1 MLTSAFDWSALLRI
15 LFTNKYLVSQ
25 IYQIKAMIATTLS
38 ACLVLVALY
47 LLKLVV
53 QLRRNIA
60 AAKASGIPYT
70 IAPFFAVNRLYMLSC
85 IVLLPL
91 YRWFP
96 KSWTE
101 WWVDMTLDWGWR
113 RRYEAFASMG
123 ADTFLVVTPER
134 IMMHVAEA
142 SVITQITARKTDFPK
157 ALEVYESLRVYGTNI
172 VTVEGQEWRRH
183 RKIVNPSFGEKNNQ
197 LVWTET
203 LAQTRDMLNG
213 WFGENKER
221 TGSLRT
227 IADDAMRLS
236 LHIISSAGFG
246 VPMVWPGSD
255 VDEKKAAQEPKF
267 VNGHKMTYTDALGS
281 LLHNIVPIIALPTS
295 LLKILPFELTRSSYQ
310 SYLEWGQYMREM
322 YDDKKNLI
330 LSNEEGD
337 SLDLMTSMV
346 KGAGI
351 SSKETS
357 TDTTTT
363 TPPSLSNEEIM
374 GNAFVF
380 ILAGHETTANSIH
393 FCLIY
398 LALNIP
404 AQRHLQRDLDTTF
417 QSRPVS
423 DWDYDSDIPKLFSN
437 MAGAVLNEELRLL
450 PPTTQIP
457 KKTEPHTAQ
466 PIIANGKKCTVP
478 PHTFIALSPHCAH
491 RNPNQWP
498 HGPPADPDH
507 PSHPLSNRD
516 NDLEEFKPER
526 WLLAPGTSNQPV
538 TSGADAAMNGG
549 PSNDENDST
558 PDTSPQ
564 LYHPPKG
571 AYIPFSDG
579 QRACIGRRFAQIE
592 LLAFL
597 AYVFS
602 QYSVELCVKEW
613 ADDEAVAKMGSVG
626 KRECWEKAKTKAED
640 QMVND
645 MWSIITLQLRKGYIP
660 LRLVQRGGEVFDYR

>member
-1 MLTSAFDWSALLRI
+1 M
-15 LFTNKYLVSQ
+15 V
-25 IYQIKAMIATTLS
+25 KAMIATTLS
-38 ACLVLVALY
+38 AGLFLVALY
-47 LLKLVV
+47 LLKLIV

-70 IAPFFAVNRLYMLSC
+70 VAPVFASNRLYQLSC
-85 IVLLPL
+85 IFLLPL
-91 YRWFP
+91 YRLFP
-96 KSWTE
+96 KTWTE
-101 WWVDMTLDWGWR
+101 WWVDMTLDWGWT
-113 RRYEAFASMG
+113 RRYEAFATMG
-123 ADTFLVVTPER
+123 ADTFLVVAPER

-142 SVITQITARKTDFPK
+142 SVIDQITTRKTDFPK
-157 ALEVYESLRVYGTNI
+157 ALEVYEMLRVYGTNI

-183 RKIVNPSFGEKNNQ
+183 RKIVNPSFGEKNNH
-197 LVWTET
+197 LVWKET
-203 LAQTRDMLNG
+203 LAQTRDMLNA

-227 IADDAMRLS
+227 VADDAMRLS

-246 VPMVWPGSD
+246 VPMAWPGSD
-255 VDEKKAAQEPKF
+255 VDEKGAAPEPKL
-267 VNGHKMTYTDALGS
+267 VNGHRMTYTDALAS
-281 LLHNIVPIIALPTS
+281 LLHNIVPVIALPTS
-295 LLKILPFELTRSSYQ
+295 LLKILPFELARSSYQ

-322 YDDKKNLI
+322 YKDKKNLV
-330 LSNEEGD
+330 LSGKEGD
-337 SLDLMTSMV
+337 SLDLMISMV

-357 TDTTTT
+357 TDTITLTT
-363 TPPSLSNEEIM
+363 PSLSDAEIM

-393 FCLIY
+393 FSLVY

-404 AQRHLQRDLDTTF
+404 AQRHLQRDLDSTF
-417 QSRPVS
+417 QSRPICE
-423 DWDYDSDIPKLFSN
+423 WDYEHHVPKLFSN

-457 KKTEPHTAQ
+457 KKTEPHSPQ
-466 PIIANGKKCTVP
+466 PIIANGKKCTIP
-478 PHTFIALSPHCAH
+478 ANTFIALSPHCAH

-526 WLLAPGTSNQPV
+526 WLLQHGSPNQ
-538 TSGADAAMNGG
+538 TANGAAATAATMNGG
-549 PSNDENDST
+549 PAANDESDTTT
-558 PDTSPQ
+558 PDISPQ

-602 QYSVELCVKEW
+602 QYSVELCVAEW
-613 ADDEAVAKMGSVG
+613 ADDEAVAKMAEVG
-626 KRECWEKAKTKAED
+626 KREVWEKAKAKVEH
-640 QMVND
+640 QMVHD
-645 MWSIITLQLRKGYIP
+645 MGSIITLQLRKGCIP
-660 LRLVQRGGEVFDYR
+660 LRLVKRGCEVFDYR